1 MFCENLKKIY
11 ILNQSLQWFMIGLIL
26 PILTVFQVEKG
37 LDLFEVGIVMGV
49 YSTSIILLELPTGA
63 LADTIGRKKVFILS
77 LILMFVAFF
86 GMLIS
91 QEFWHYVIAFAFLG
105 ASRSLSSGTIDAWF
119 IDEFEKKYPDG
130 NLQETLAMVGIFITL
145 SLGGASLL
153 GGYIPMSSLSV
164 IISHIAGFDIYSL
177 NLMFALFLVLCQIF
191 LTSVLVKEER
201 TLEHQTK
208 GILSGLMAF
217 PSIITTSV
225 HYGLKN
231 HLVFLL
237 ILASGVWGFSLSGVE
252 ILWQPKAKELA
263 GAEFQTSI
271 LGILGAGYFFAGAFG
286 SYISIPLCRLF
297 KNDYAFVL
305 FMMRFLMGTVLVIM
319 AISTTQ
325 TGFAFAYWTFF
336 LINGVKES
344 PHATIYNEA
353 IPSGKRS
360 TMLSFE
366 SFVMQ
371 IGGLV
376 GSICL
381 GYVAKNFSIEY
392 AWTFAGALII
402 SSSFLYILVRKQ
414 RQLVLI
420 KQAGDLK
427 LSD

>member
-1 MFCENLKKIY
+1 MLCENLKKIY
-11 ILNQSLQWFMIGLIL
+11 ILNQSLQWFMVGLIL

-63 LADTIGRKKVFILS
+63 LADTIGRKKVFIIS
-77 LILMFVAFF
+77 VVLMFISFF

-91 QEFWHYVIAFAFLG
+91 QEFWHYIISFAFLG

-130 NLQETLAMVGIFITL
+130 NLQETLAMVGIFVTL

-164 IISHIAGFDIYSL
+164 IISHIEGFDIYSL
-177 NLMFALFLVLCQIF
+177 NFMIALFLALCQML
-191 LTSVLVKEER
+191 LTSVLIKEER
-201 TLEHQTK
+201 IVEHQEK

-217 PSIITTSV
+217 PSLIATSV
-225 HYGLKN
+225 HYGVKN

-237 ILASGVWGFSLSGVE
+237 ILASVFWSFSLSGVE
-252 ILWQPKAKELA
+252 MLWQPKAKEVA

-271 LGILGAGYFFAGAFG
+271 LGILGAGYFFAGALG

-305 FMMRFLMGTVLVIM
+305 FMMRFFMGTVLVIM

-325 TGFAFAYWTFF
+325 VGFAIAYWTFF

-353 IPSGKRS
+353 IPSEKRS

-371 IGGLV
+371 IGGLA

-381 GYVAKNFSIEY
+381 GYLANNFSIEY
-392 AWTFAGALII
+392 AWMFSGALIT
-402 SSSFLYILVRKQ
+402 SSSLIYILVRKQ
-414 RQLVLI
+414 RQLIVE
-420 KQAGDLK
+420 QPSG
-427 LSD
+427 